1 MPDHLFVATPPAAVA
16 LEGSVDRITFYN
28 PDTGFTVLRLRVR
41 GRREPVAVVGTLP
54 AVQPGEVL
62 ALAGGWQTD
71 RVHGAQF
78 RAQRAAVRPPAAL
91 DDVAR
96 YLGSGLIT
104 QLGPVLARRIV
115 AAFGEQT
122 LEVLDTRPERVREV
136 PGIGPQRA
144 AALAAAWREH
154 RALRAVAAFLTEHGL
169 GTRFAPRL
177 VGVYGPEAPAVLRAN
192 PYRLVADV
200 PGLGLAAA
208 DRLGRALGVRPTSP
222 VRLQAAVQA
231 ALLGAADAGHTRL
244 TREALASRAAA
255 LVVEPDAEGGAGG
268 GDDSPRLAGL
278 LDAAVTQLLAA
289 GTVSAGDAPLPAAP
303 AARGAPEPTAAALP
317 LFAPL
322 AGPEPGP
329 GPAAGEA
336 LRAPR
341 VRLYEPPPPPAPAAP
356 AGGAGGLLGLSGL
369 VRAEEALAA
378 RLLALATRPGPA
390 PERARRW
397 LAADREAQALSAEQ
411 RAAVGVAV
419 GSGLFVL
426 TGGPGVGKTTTLR
439 VLVRC
444 LRAAGRSVALCA
456 PTGKAAKRLGEVV
469 GGAGPGGPGGR
480 ADGRAAARDDPPAMT
495 VHRLLGAGP
504 AGFRHGE
511 RDPLPADVVV
521 VDEASMLD
529 TRLAL
534 AVAAAVRPGAQLVLV
549 GDADQ
554 LPSVGPG
561 QVLRDL
567 LAAAR
572 VPAARLTTVFRQA
585 ARSRIVANAHRV
597 RAGQPPEL
605 LPAGALGRESDCV
618 FVPAPAA
625 GVAAVATP
633 WAARRLPQLLG
644 VPPQEVQVLAPLTR
658 VCQALN
664 AELQA
669 ALNPPRGQAE
679 RPHGALA
686 LRAGDRVIQTRN
698 HYGLGVFNGDTGT
711 VTAVAPDEVVVDF
724 GDGRVVPYAPADA
737 LDLEHAYCLTVH
749 RAQGSEWAGV
759 VLLASS
765 AYGPMLSRNLL
776 YTALTRARRAAVLI
790 GDEAAL
796 ARAVAETRDL
806 ERCTGLAALLGAG
819 PPPGRG
825 ALPSVPAP
833 DGGTRAKMATLGR
846 GRGG

>member
-1 MPDHLFVATPPAAVA
+1 MDDHLFVATPPGAVA

-78 RAQRAAVRPPAAL
+78 RAQRATVRPPAAL

-115 AAFGEQT
+115 DAFGERT
-122 LEVLDTRPERVREV
+122 LEVLDTQPERVREV

-144 AALAAAWREH
+144 AALAAAWVEH
-154 RALRAVAAFLTEHGL
+154 RALRAVAAFLAEHGL
-169 GTRFAPRL
+169 GTRYAARL
-177 VGVYGPEAPAVLRAN
+177 VGVYGPQAPAVLRAN

-200 PGLGLAAA
+200 PGFGFGAA
-208 DRLGRALGVRPTSP
+208 DRLGQDLGVRPTSP
-222 VRLQAAVQA
+222 VRLQAAAQA

-244 TREALASRAAA
+244 TREALASRATA
-255 LVVEPDAEGGAGG
+255 LVAAAEAGAVGAVDA
-268 GDDSPRLAGL
+268 SRLAGL

-289 GTVSAGDAPLPAAP
+289 GAISAGEAPPAPPVPPGAPADTLAAP
-303 AARGAPEPTAAALP
+303 P
-317 LFAPL
+317 LFA
-322 AGPEPGP
+322 AQPGP
-329 GPAAGEA
+329 QPGAGTAAGEV

-341 VRLYEPPPPPAPAAP
+341 VRLYEPPPPPASVAP
-356 AGGAGGLLGLSGL
+356 AGATGATGGLLGLSGL
-369 VRAEEALAA
+369 VRAEVALAA

-390 PERARRW
+390 VQHARGW
-397 LAADREAQALSAEQ
+397 LAADREAQALSEEQ
-411 RAAVGVAV
+411 RAAVRVAI

-444 LRAAGRSVALCA
+444 LRAGGRSVALCA
-456 PTGKAAKRLGEVV
+456 PTGKAARRLGEVV
-469 GGAGPGGPGGR
+469 GGA

-567 LAAAR
+567 LASAR

-585 ARSRIVANAHRV
+585 ARSRIVVNAHRV
-597 RAGQPPEL
+597 RVGQVPEL
-605 LPAGALGRESDCV
+605 FPAAALGRESDCV
-618 FVPAPAA
+618 FVPTPAA
-625 GVAAVATP
+625 AVAAVATP
-633 WAARRLPQLLG
+633 WAARRLPRLLG

-711 VTAVAPDEVVVDF
+711 VTAVGPDEVVVDF

-796 ARAVAETRDL
+796 VRAVAETRDL
-806 ERCTGLAALLGAG
+806 ERCTGLAALLAAG
-819 PPPGRG
+819 PPPGER
-825 ALPSVPAP
+825 AVPPVPAP
-833 DGGTRAKMATLGR
+833 DGGTGARMTTMGR
-846 GRGG
+846 GRGD